1 MNIDKNVSIMVCRY
15 IFIYKERGQG
25 MRKEIL
31 SIITEHLTN
40 ERLDQIIVQTE
51 EYRQAEQEENYLS
64 ERFEEMLDMEQR
76 KAFNQYQTAEN
87 NRIATYIALTYQQ
100 GMKDVVNIFL
110 SLAGEMGK
118 I

>member
-1 MNIDKNVSIMVCRY
+1 MGKDIMT
-15 IFIYKERGQG
+15 
-25 MRKEIL
+25 
-31 SIITEHLTN
+31 IITENLTN

-51 EYRQAEQEENYLS
+51 KYRQAEQEENYLAKK
-64 ERFEEMLDMEQR
+64 FEEMLDREQR

-110 SLAGEMGK
+110 SLAGETGK

>member
-1 MNIDKNVSIMVCRY
+1 MGKDVMT
-15 IFIYKERGQG
+15 
-25 MRKEIL
+25 
-31 SIITEHLTN
+31 IITENLTN
-40 ERLDQIIVQTE
+40 ERLYQIIVQTE

-64 ERFEEMLDMEQR
+64 ERFEEMLDGEQR

-100 GMKDVVNIFL
+100 GMKDIVNIFL
-110 SLAGEMGK
+110 SLAGETGR